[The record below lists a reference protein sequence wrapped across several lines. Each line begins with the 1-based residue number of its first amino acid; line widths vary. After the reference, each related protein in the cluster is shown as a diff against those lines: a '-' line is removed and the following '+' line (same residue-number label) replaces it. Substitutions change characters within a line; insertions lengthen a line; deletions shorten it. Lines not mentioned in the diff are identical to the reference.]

1 MEEFNPF
8 RFDGRIGRLQYF
20 GYGII
25 WALVIFLVTVL
36 AGGSRGALGLYIVLM
51 LVFFVGTVSYGVR
64 RLHDLGR
71 TGWWYLLA
79 FVPYANVVLGVV
91 LLLVPGSQGP
101 NAYGARVR

>member
-51 LVFFVGTVSYGVR
+51 LVFFVGTGACTTWAAPAGGTCWRSCR
-64 RLHDLGR
+64 TPTWCWAWCCCWCREARGR
-71 TGWWYLLA
+71 T
-79 FVPYANVVLGVV
+79 PT
-91 LLLVPGSQGP
+91 
-101 NAYGARVR
+101 ARV